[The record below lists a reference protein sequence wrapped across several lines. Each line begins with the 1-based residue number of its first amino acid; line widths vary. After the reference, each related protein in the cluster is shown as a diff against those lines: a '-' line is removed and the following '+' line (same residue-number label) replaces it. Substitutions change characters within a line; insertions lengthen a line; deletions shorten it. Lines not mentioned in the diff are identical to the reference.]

1 MRKYKDTIAFFFAAG
16 ILFAAFLCQ
25 ADGRVPRIENRFL
38 FIIDTSSAM
47 RSRTNGIEQAVV
59 GLLKSNMHDQ
69 LRKGDTIGLWT
80 YNDILHDEFPRQVW
94 SDQNKDTII
103 FDVKRYLDHEH
114 YEKRAHLDKILSA
127 AGQVIQA
134 SERLTI
140 IFVNDGTQ
148 PIRGTPFDDEINGVQ
163 KEKFREF
170 RSGHLPMVTVLVAR
184 NGEVYDYSVDLP
196 TEIKIPKTAVDL
208 PPPPTNASATN
219 IVVVP
224 PPPPEP
230 HRRIEIV
237 MHGTNTVTSSELEAK
252 TPPSKASNIVMVG
265 TPPPVTPSNTVEAAA
280 PPVSA
285 GSNAVVLPTP
295 FPKSQPVQPVIA
307 TPVAAVPIP
316 SNPPPES
323 PKPGP
328 VASLPAATPTPS
340 AAVHSE
346 AVAPPVASPLPPP
359 ASTPATVPAA
369 SAGQQIA
376 LYVIAI
382 SLLTIAV
389 VLVIFLIR
397 RSRGNSQSSPISR
410 TVDRGQ

>member
-1 MRKYKDTIAFFFAAG
+1 MDGSRDILDNFPGRSGLIKTKDT
-16 ILFAAFLCQ
+16 
-25 ADGRVPRIENRFL
+25 
-38 FIIDTSSAM
+38 
-47 RSRTNGIEQAVV
+47 
-59 GLLKSNMHDQ
+59 
-69 LRKGDTIGLWT
+69 
-80 YNDILHDEFPRQVW
+80 Y
-94 SDQNKDTII
+94 I

-140 IFVNDGTQ
+140 IFVNDGSQ
-148 PIRGTPFDDEINGVQ
+148 RIRGTPFDDEINGLQ
-163 KEKFREF
+163 KEQFREF

-184 NGEVYDYSVDLP
+184 NGEVYDYSVNLP

-208 PPPPTNASATN
+208 PPPPTNAPATN
-219 IVVVP
+219 IVVAP
-224 PPPPEP
+224 PPSPEP

-237 MHGTNTVTSSELEAK
+237 MHGTNTVTSSELEAN
-252 TPPSKASNIVMVG
+252 TPPTKASNIVMVG
-265 TPPPVTPSNTVEAAA
+265 ASPPATPSNIVEAAT

-285 GSNAVVLPTP
+285 PSNAVVLPTP

-307 TPVAAVPIP
+307 TPVAVPI
-316 SNPPPES
+316 STNPPGGIAKTRPGRWPAGAKS
-323 PKPGP
+323 PPP
-328 VASLPAATPTPS
+328 V
-340 AAVHSE
+340 AVHSE

-359 ASTPATVPAA
+359 AFAPAAVPAA
-369 SAGQQIA
+369 STGQQVA

-410 TVDRGQ
+410 WIRGQ

>member
-1 MRKYKDTIAFFFAAG
+1 MRKYKDTLVFIFTAG

-38 FIIDTSSAM
+38 FVIDTSSAM

-94 SDQNKDTII
+94 SDQNKGTII
-103 FDVKRYLDHEH
+103 FDVERYLHHEH

-127 AGQVIQA
+127 VGQVIQA

-140 IFVNDGTQ
+140 IFVNEGSQ
-148 PIRGTPFDDEINGVQ
+148 PIRGTPFDDEINGLQ
-163 KEKFREF
+163 KEQFREF
-170 RSGHLPMVTVLVAR
+170 RNGHLPMVTVLVAR

-208 PPPPTNASATN
+208 PPPPTNAPATN
-219 IVVVP
+219 IVVAP

-237 MHGTNTVTSSELEAK
+237 MHGTNTVTSSDLEAN
-252 TPPSKASNIVMVG
+252 TPPAKASNIVMAG
-265 TPPPVTPSNTVEAAA
+265 TPPPVSAPSN
-280 PPVSA
+280 P
-285 GSNAVVLPTP
+285 VVLPTP

-307 TPVAAVPIP
+307 TPVVAVPVP
-316 SNPPPES
+316 SNPS
-323 PKPGP
+323 PASLKPAP
-328 VASLPAATPTPS
+328 VAGLPAPNPTPPV
-340 AAVHSE
+340 AVQSE
-346 AVAPPVASPLPPP
+346 PVAPPVASPLPPP
-359 ASTPATVPAA
+359 APALATVPAA
-369 SAGQQIA
+369 STGQQVA
-376 LYVIAI
+376 LFVIAI

-410 TVDRGQ
+410 PADRGQ